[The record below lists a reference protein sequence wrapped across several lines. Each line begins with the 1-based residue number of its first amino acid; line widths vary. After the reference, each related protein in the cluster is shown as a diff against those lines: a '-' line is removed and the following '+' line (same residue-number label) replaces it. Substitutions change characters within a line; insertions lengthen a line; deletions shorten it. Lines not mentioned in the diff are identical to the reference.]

1 MEQSRL
7 LLAIVLSLIIFLAY
21 QFFFAPSPPQQRPAK
36 KDDTPAATQDQP
48 AQDQPAQDKDQPQP
62 YLADSKSTDQSL
74 QPATEVETPSTA
86 RTVTVQT
93 PLYEAKISEDGAVI
107 YSFQL
112 KQYRESVKKDS
123 PFKQVL
129 TNNKALAVG
138 HLEFVGKSV
147 AGLDKAVFNTDLDAD
162 QLKVTESA
170 RSLTFLWRSPQ
181 GVVIQKTFS
190 FDATSYVV
198 GLDVTVKNGSGR
210 SIQDRL
216 AIDLNGSAP
225 GDKRLYSFQGPSAL
239 IDDKLQQ
246 VKIKKLKDQNSF
258 DGKIKWIAIQ
268 SRYFMSGLIPDQIQE
283 ARLQLALKSDKF
295 VAAQYQQPETV
306 IPSGNQYS
314 FKYRFFIGPKK
325 ISYLKNVGNNLEKLI
340 DFGWFD
346 FLARPLLWLLNLFY
360 SVIPNYGV
368 AIIIITILVK
378 ALLWPLGQKS
388 YKSMSEMKKLQP
400 LMKEIREKY
409 KDDKQ
414 RMNQEVMGLY
424 KTYKINPLGGC
435 LPMIVQLPVFFALY
449 RMLYQAIELRPA
461 PFFLWIDDLSA
472 PDRLFRFDFS
482 IPFMEP
488 PYGIPVLTVIMGASM
503 LLQQKMSPPMGDA
516 TQAKMMMFMP
526 VVFTVIFINF
536 SSGLVLYWLVN
547 NILSIAQQYYTQKK
561 YA

>member
-21 QFFFAPSPPQQRPAK
+21 QFFFAPAPQQQPAK
-36 KDDTPAATQDQP
+36 KAETPAAIQE
-48 AQDQPAQDKDQPQP
+48 QPAQDKDQAQP
-62 YLADSKSTDQSL
+62 YVADSESTGVSP
-74 QPATEVETPSTA
+74 QPATEVEAPSIA
-86 RTVTVQT
+86 RTITVET
-93 PLYEAKISEDGAVI
+93 PLYEAEISEDGAVI
-107 YSFQL
+107 YSFLL

-123 PFKQVL
+123 ALKQVL
-129 TNNKALAVG
+129 TNKKAMGVG
-138 HLEFVGKSV
+138 HLEFVGKNV
-147 AGLDKAVFNTDLDAD
+147 VGLDKAVFSTDLAAD
-162 QLKVTESA
+162 QLAVNEST
-170 RSLTFLWRSPQ
+170 RNLTFLWRSPQ
-181 GVVIQKTFS
+181 GVVIQKTFR
-190 FDATSYVV
+190 FDAASYVV

-216 AIDLNGSAP
+216 AISLNGRTP
-225 GDKRLYSFQGPSAL
+225 DDKRLYSFQGPSAL
-239 IDDKLQQ
+239 INDELQQ
-246 VKIKKLKDQNSF
+246 IKIKKIQDQNSF

-268 SRYFMSGLIPDQIQE
+268 SRYFMSGLIPDQIDE
-283 ARLQLALKSDKF
+283 ARLQLALNSDEF
-295 VAAQYQQPETV
+295 VAAQYQQPENV
-306 IPSGNQYS
+306 IPPGSQYT
-314 FKYRFFIGPKK
+314 FKYRLFIGPKK
-325 ISYLKNVGNNLEKLI
+325 ISYLKSVGNNLEKLI

-346 FLARPLLWLLNLFY
+346 FIARPCLWLLNLFY

-368 AIIIITILVK
+368 AIIILTILVK
-378 ALLWPLGQKS
+378 VLLWPLGQKS

-414 RMNQEVMGLY
+414 RMNQEVMSLY

-435 LPMIVQLPVFFALY
+435 LPMVVQLPVFFALY
-449 RMLYQAIELRPA
+449 RMLYQAIELRHA
-461 PFFLWIDDLSA
+461 PFFLWINDLSA
-472 PDRLFRFDFS
+472 PDRLFNFNFS

-526 VVFTVIFINF
+526 IIFTVIFINF